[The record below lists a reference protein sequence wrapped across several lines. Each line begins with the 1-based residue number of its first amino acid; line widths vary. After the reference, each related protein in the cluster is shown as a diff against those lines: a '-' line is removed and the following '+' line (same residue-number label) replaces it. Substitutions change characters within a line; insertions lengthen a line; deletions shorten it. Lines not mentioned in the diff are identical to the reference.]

1 MTEFYDSN
9 SATRAIN
16 TYLTYAK
23 KLGNKDLVLLTIIAY
38 KGETDAKYIE
48 KVTCANPFLTLQ
60 HLEKLDLLHVDK
72 SQKQYKYSLKEK
84 VAGSKVFPENVMY
97 VFTNALFNVGTYFK
111 KYKITQWNNIAAII
125 EAPLL
130 ANKQSRVEN
139 FEQEVSCIGGNDY
152 NKKCIKNVLVRIGV
166 FKRRGERNSHYYT
179 LNKHA
184 YLMGAK

>member
-23 KLGNKDLVLLTIIAY
+23 QLGNKDLVILTLIAY
-38 KGETDAKYIE
+38 KGETNAKFIE
-48 KVTCANPFLTLQ
+48 KVTGANPFLSLQ
-60 HLEKLDLLHVDK
+60 HLEELELLNVNS
-72 SQKQYKYSLKEK
+72 SQRQYTYSLKNNVE
-84 VAGSKVFPENVMY
+84 GSKVFPESVMY
-97 VFTNALFNVGTYFK
+97 VFANALFNVGTYFK

-130 ANKQSRVEN
+130 TNKQSRVEN
-139 FEQEVSCIGGNDY
+139 FENEISCIGGNNY
-152 NKKCIKNVLVRIGV
+152 NKRCIKNTLVKIGV
-166 FKRRGERNSHYYT
+166 FKRRGEFRSPYYT

-184 YLMGAK
+184 YLLGAK